1 MAKNDQ
7 QQTEEDLTD
16 DVAPH
21 AENVESEQL
30 AEDSKK
36 TKGQDCECEDCSCGT
51 CDCEDCDKCQKIKAE
66 LEEMTTKYKRALAD
80 YQNLEKRVAEGR
92 SELAAWA
99 GSEVIK
105 KILPVMDH
113 FDKALG
119 GVSEDEAKSGW
130 FKGVK
135 MSVLQ
140 LQQVMQSEGLEQ
152 IETDGQ
158 FDPTLHEA
166 VDTKEGKDGQILE
179 VVEKGWKLN
188 GKIVKPARVV
198 VGKKG

>member
-1 MAKNDQ
+1 MSKQDDKLA
-7 QQTEEDLTD
+7 EEQLTD

-21 AENVESEQL
+21 AAPLEGVAEENTEVDEL
-30 AEDSKK
+30 NKK
-36 TKGQDCECEDCSCGT
+36 
-51 CDCEDCDKCQKIKAE
+51 
-66 LEEMTTKYKRALAD
+66 LEEAEGKYKRALAD

-99 GSEVIK
+99 SAAVVQ

-113 FDKALG
+113 FDKALVG
-119 GVSEDEAKSGW
+119 ASEDDQKSGW
-130 FKGVK
+130 YKGVK
-135 MSVLQ
+135 MSVGQ
-140 LQQVMQSEGLEQ
+140 LQQIMRDEGLEQ

-166 VDTKEGKDGQILE
+166 VDTRDGKDGQILE
-179 VVEKGWKLN
+179 TVEKGWKLN

-198 VGKKG
+198 VGKKGEKS

>member
-1 MAKNDQ
+1 MSKQDDKPV
-7 QQTEEDLTD
+7 EEKLTD

-21 AENVESEQL
+21 ASPLEDVVEEKSEVEELTEKL
-30 AEDSKK
+30 AD
-36 TKGQDCECEDCSCGT
+36 
-51 CDCEDCDKCQKIKAE
+51 AE
-66 LEEMTTKYKRALAD
+66 SKYKRALAD
-80 YQNLEKRVAEGR
+80 YQNLEKRVADGR
-92 SELAAWA
+92 HEMAAWA
-99 GSEVIK
+99 GAEVIK
-105 KILPVMDH
+105 RILPVMDH
-113 FDKALG
+113 FDKALS
-119 GVSEDEAKSGW
+119 GVTDEEAKSGW

-158 FDPTLHEA
+158 FDPALHEA
-166 VDTKEGKDGQILE
+166 VDTREGKDGQILE

-198 VGKKG
+198 VGKKS

>member
-1 MAKNDQ
+1 MSTKNDQ
-7 QQTEEDLTD
+7 KQTEEQLTD

-21 AENVESEQL
+21 AAVEQDDSKQSTV
-30 AEDSKK
+30 DSKK
-36 TKGQDCECEDCSCGT
+36 AEKEG
-51 CDCEDCDKCQKIKAE
+51 CDCENCEECQSVKQQ
-66 LEEMTTKYKRALAD
+66 LEEMTLKYKRALAD

-99 GSEVIK
+99 GAQVIQ

-113 FDKALG
+113 FDKALA
-119 GVSEDEAKSGW
+119 GVSEEEAKSGW

-140 LQQVMQSEGLEQ
+140 LQQVMRDEGLEQ

-166 VDTKEGKDGQILE
+166 VDTKEGKDGEVLE
-179 VVEKGWKLN
+179 VVEKGWKLH

-198 VGKKG
+198 VGKKS

>member
-1 MAKNDQ
+1 MSKQDDKPV
-7 QQTEEDLTD
+7 EEQLTD

-21 AENVESEQL
+21 A
-30 AEDSKK
+30 APIDD
-36 TKGQDCECEDCSCGT
+36 T
-51 CDCEDCDKCQKIKAE
+51 A
-66 LEEMTTKYKRALAD
+66 EMTEVEELTQKLEAAESKYKRALAD
-80 YQNLEKRVAEGR
+80 YQNLEKRVADGR
-92 SELAAWA
+92 HEMAAWA
-99 GSEVIK
+99 GAEVIK
-105 KILPVMDH
+105 RILPVMDH

-119 GVSEDEAKSGW
+119 GVSEEEAKSGW

>member
-1 MAKNDQ
+1 MSKQDDKPV
-7 QQTEEDLTD
+7 EEQLTD

-21 AENVESEQL
+21 AAPIDDVVEMSEVEELTQKL
-30 AEDSKK
+30 EAAES
-36 TKGQDCECEDCSCGT
+36 
-51 CDCEDCDKCQKIKAE
+51 
-66 LEEMTTKYKRALAD
+66 KYKRALAD
-80 YQNLEKRVAEGR
+80 YQNLEKRVADGR
-92 SELAAWA
+92 HEMAAWA
-99 GSEVIK
+99 GAEVIK
-105 KILPVMDH
+105 RILPVMDH
-113 FDKALG
+113 FDKALS
-119 GVSEDEAKSGW
+119 GVSEEEAKSGW

-198 VGKKG
+198 VGKKGEKS

>member
-1 MAKNDQ
+1 MKQEDQ
-7 QQTEEDLTD
+7 EPEEKLTD

-21 AENVESEQL
+21 SAPVTVDELVALKEELQSIREEHEQV
-30 AEDSKK
+30 KN
-36 TKGQDCECEDCSCGT
+36 QF
-51 CDCEDCDKCQKIKAE
+51 
-66 LEEMTTKYKRALAD
+66 KRALAD
-80 YQNLEKRVAEGR
+80 YQNLEKRVQESRA
-92 SELAAWA
+92 ELAAWA
-99 GSEVIK
+99 SAEVIK

-119 GVSEDEAKSGW
+119 GASEEETKSGW

-140 LQQVMQSEGLEQ
+140 LQQMLKDEGLEQ

-166 VDTKEGKDGQILE
+166 VDTKEGKDGQVLE
-179 VVEKGWKLN
+179 VVEKGWMLN
-188 GKIVKPARVV
+188 GKIMKPARVV
-198 VGKKG
+198 VGKKIKNGY

>member
-1 MAKNDQ
+1 MSKQDDKPV
-7 QQTEEDLTD
+7 EEQLTD

-21 AENVESEQL
+21 AAPVDEVENTEVEEL
-30 AEDSKK
+30 KK
-36 TKGQDCECEDCSCGT
+36 KV
-51 CDCEDCDKCQKIKAE
+51 
-66 LEEMTTKYKRALAD
+66 EEYEAKYKRALAD

-99 GSEVIK
+99 GAEVIK

-119 GVSEDEAKSGW
+119 GVNEEEAKSGW

-166 VDTKEGKDGQILE
+166 VDTRDGKEGQILE

>member
-1 MAKNDQ
+1 MSTKNDQ
-7 QQTEEDLTD
+7 KLAEEELTD

-21 AENVESEQL
+21 AAPMDDVGEGKN
-30 AEDSKK
+30 
-36 TKGQDCECEDCSCGT
+36 
-51 CDCEDCDKCQKIKAE
+51 E
-66 LEEMTTKYKRALAD
+66 LEELAKKLEEMEGKYKRALAD

-99 GSEVIK
+99 GAEVIK

-113 FDKALG
+113 FDKALA
-119 GVSEDEAKSGW
+119 GVSEEEMKSGW

-135 MSVLQ
+135 MSVVQ
-140 LQQVMQSEGLEQ
+140 LQQVMRDEGLEQ

-166 VDTKEGKDGQILE
+166 VDIKEGKDNQILE
-179 VVEKGWKLN
+179 VVEKGWMLN
-188 GKIVKPARVV
+188 GKIVKPAKVV
-198 VGKKG
+198 VGKKD

>member
-1 MAKNDQ
+1 MSKQDDKPV
-7 QQTEEDLTD
+7 EEEKLTD

-21 AENVESEQL
+21 AEKLDQS
-30 AEDSKK
+30 
-36 TKGQDCECEDCSCGT
+36 
-51 CDCEDCDKCQKIKAE
+51 CDCESCDCQKCQE
-66 LEEMTTKYKRALAD
+66 VTGQLDEMTAKYKRALAD

-99 GSEVIK
+99 GAEVIK

-113 FDKALG
+113 FDKALA
-119 GVSEDEAKSGW
+119 GVSEEEMKSGW

-135 MSVLQ
+135 MSVGQ
-140 LQQVMQSEGLEQ
+140 LQQVMRDEGLEQ

-166 VDTKEGKDGQILE
+166 VDTKEGKEGEILE
-179 VVEKGWKLN
+179 AVEKGWKLN

-198 VGKKG
+198 VGKK

>member
-1 MAKNDQ
+1 MSTKNDQ
-7 QQTEEDLTD
+7 KQPDEELTD

-21 AENVESEQL
+21 VAPLPDVAEEADEIEELTKKV
-30 AEDSKK
+30 AEYDS
-36 TKGQDCECEDCSCGT
+36 
-51 CDCEDCDKCQKIKAE
+51 
-66 LEEMTTKYKRALAD
+66 KYKRALAD

-99 GSEVIK
+99 SAEVIK

-113 FDKALG
+113 FDKALSG
-119 GVSEDEAKSGW
+119 ATEEEAKSGW
-130 FKGVK
+130 YKGVK
-135 MSVLQ
+135 MSVVQ
-140 LQQVMQSEGLEQ
+140 LQQVMRDEGLEQ

-166 VDTKEGKDGQILE
+166 VDTKEGKEGTILE

-198 VGKKG
+198 VGKKGEKS

>member
-1 MAKNDQ
+1 MSKQDDKPV
-7 QQTEEDLTD
+7 EEQLTD

-21 AENVESEQL
+21 AEKMAEGCECENCDCENGQKVSEQL
-30 AEDSKK
+30 
-36 TKGQDCECEDCSCGT
+36 G
-51 CDCEDCDKCQKIKAE
+51 
-66 LEEMTTKYKRALAD
+66 EMTAKYKRALAD
-80 YQNLEKRVAEGR
+80 YQNLEKRVADGR
-92 SELAAWA
+92 HEMAAWA
-99 GSEVIK
+99 GAEVIK
-105 KILPVMDH
+105 RILPVMDH

-119 GVSEDEAKSGW
+119 GVSEEEAKSGW